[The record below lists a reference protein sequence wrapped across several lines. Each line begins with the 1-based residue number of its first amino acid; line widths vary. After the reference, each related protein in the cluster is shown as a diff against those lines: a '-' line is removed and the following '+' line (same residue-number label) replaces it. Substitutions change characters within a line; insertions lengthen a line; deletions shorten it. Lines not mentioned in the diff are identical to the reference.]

1 MGIADRWP
9 SAWPFARLAENPPRG
24 VIRTAAAAVFGGM
37 SRASIACAGLL
48 ALVPAC
54 FDPTGTSAESTV
66 GAPTSGDESSSSATT
81 ASTTASTA
89 DTSNTATSDP
99 TGDPTGAS
107 SGDPT
112 GASSDTDGS
121 TGGSSTASETD
132 PTATDPSTS
141 SGDDGNTSG
150 DSGGPVCAGQ
160 CAPDVPG
167 GWQGPVVINEGA
179 DADPCPTDFPQLV
192 HGDQHAELS
201 PGNATCGCECG
212 DAVGVSCGAVTVQQT
227 NAMCT
232 ASQGLA
238 DVLEPNVC
246 TFVSN
251 AAGTYAIS
259 TPSLQVGGASCDPE
273 ATESIPAPT
282 WGRDVRSCSAAI
294 AEGCDGGGC
303 LPSTPDAHQMCIWAA
318 GEAACPPGP
327 WSQQVIT
334 YGDVDDDRDC
344 TACSCGTPTGSCG
357 GYVELNNQGCGV
369 IYLGDASPG
378 TCAVQPAASH
388 ATYYPEPDA
397 SCTPSGGSLVGGV
410 APTDAITY
418 CCM

>member
-1 MGIADRWP
+1 MP
-9 SAWPFARLAENPPRG
+9 
-24 VIRTAAAAVFGGM
+24 
-37 SRASIACAGLL
+37 RASIACAGLL

-54 FDPTGTSAESTV
+54 FDPTGTSADSTID
-66 GAPTSGDESSSSATT
+66 APTTGDESSSTASS

-89 DTSNTATSDP
+89 SSTASTGGTGNTATGDP
-99 TGDPTGAS
+99 TGDP

-112 GASSDTDGS
+112 QASSDTDAS
-121 TGGSSTASETD
+121 TGGPSTASETD
-132 PTATDPSTS
+132 ATATDASSS
-141 SGDDGNTSG
+141 SGDGGNSSSEG
-150 DSGGPVCAGQ
+150 GGPVCAGQ

-167 GWQGPVVINEGA
+167 GWQGPVVINEGD
-179 DADPCPTDFPQLV
+179 DADPCPADFPQLV

-201 PGNATCGCECG
+201 PGNASCGCSCG
-212 DAVGVSCGAVTVQQT
+212 DAVGVSCGAVTLQQS

-238 DVLEPNVC
+238 DVLQPNVC

-251 AAGTYAIS
+251 AAGTYSIS
-259 TPSLQVGGASCDPE
+259 TANLQVGGASCDPA
-273 ATESIPAPT
+273 ATESITPPS
-282 WGRDVRSCSAAI
+282 WGRDVRSCSAAV
-294 AEGCDGGGC
+294 EQGCDDGGC
-303 LPSTPDAHQMCIWAA
+303 LPSTPDDHRMCIWAA

-344 TACSCGTPTGSCG
+344 TACSCGTPSGTCG

-369 IYLGDASPG
+369 IYVSDASPG
-378 TCAVQPAASH
+378 TCGVQLAASH
-388 ATYYPEPDA
+388 ATYYPEADA
-397 SCTPSGGSLVGGV
+397 SCTPSGGALVGGV